1 MHFSGVVKFM
11 DINVIDTFRNV
22 SFWSPFLA
30 WLTAQFTKMI
40 NAFMKTRKLD
50 FRYIVSTGGMPSA
63 HSAMVSGLATSIG
76 LNCGFESPIFAVSL
90 AFALLTMFDASTVRR
105 AAGEQARLLNEMIDE
120 LFKQHR
126 FSEVKLAEL
135 LGHTR
140 LEVFLGM
147 IMGILVALMVNATAQ
162 GISAP

>member
-1 MHFSGVVKFM
+1 M
-11 DINVIDTFRNV
+11 DLNVIDIFKNV
-22 SFWSPFLA
+22 NFWASFLA

-40 NAFMKTRKLD
+40 NAFLKTKKLD

-63 HSAMVSGLATSIG
+63 HSAMSSGLAASIG
-76 LNCGFESPIFAVSL
+76 ISCGFKSPLFAVSL

-120 LFKQHR
+120 IFKQHR
-126 FSEVKLAEL
+126 FSERKLVEL

-140 LEVFLGM
+140 LEVFLGA
-147 IMGILVALMVNATAQ
+147 IVGILVASIVNALSYSIPAL
-162 GISAP
+162 